1 MIGPLRA
8 AAIVAILTCGSSVS
22 RAEPADEVAEEPS
35 VSELALVTGF
45 HRVIHKS
52 SGFDVRLLEAD
63 GSASVAWDPISLF
76 LVVTDNGTSDNH
88 QRVWRLPKGV
98 ERVRGMSPTTCGVDV
113 PVDVDRFRDD
123 LVVGTKPKVLRLCF
137 LAENRTL
144 RPRLSVIEV
153 SVVAKPKAG
162 FNNR

>member
-1 MIGPLRA
+1 MIGALLA
-8 AAIVAILTCGSSVS
+8 AAMLTCGSSAL
-22 RAEPADEVAEEPS
+22 RAEAAEDVAEEPS

-63 GSASVAWDPISLF
+63 GSASVAWDPVSLF
-76 LVVTDNGTSDNH
+76 LVVTNNGTSDNA
-88 QRVWRLPKGV
+88 QRVWRLPHGV

-113 PVDVDRFRDD
+113 RVEVDRVRDD
-123 LVVGTKPKVLRLCF
+123 RIVGTEPKVLHLCF

-144 RPRLSVIEV
+144 CPRLSVMES
-153 SVVAKPKAG
+153 SVVAKRKAG
-162 FNNR
+162 Q